1 MAYFGENLTTVE
13 GHDWQRHR
21 KLTAP
26 SFNESSSIYVW
37 EESIRQGRA
46 MLNLRHSDGAVT
58 NKLEEDCRDIALHVL
73 CHAGFNVQHEFGQG
87 VANIPEGHTMSLRDS
102 LMRVV
107 RSMVIIY
114 LIPLRVLLHA
124 WAPKEWQVTGQSV
137 LEFRKYMHDAV
148 QDEREKIASKQPQER
163 DTFYGALVRA
173 QSREAEA
180 DKSSSRRTGLDDSEV
195 YGNVYIFNTAGHD
208 TTANTL
214 LFAFAILSLEPQ
226 WQDWVGEELQ
236 NCDFI
241 RNANDYEDMYPRLVR
256 CRALMLETT
265 RLYGPVCF
273 IPKATDST
281 RTVSFGPTPSGGQA
295 DLPPGTGV
303 FISVKHLASDPDTWG
318 DDADEFRPSRWIE
331 TLEKDQEVLRSPPHP
346 GAFLAWG
353 AGARN
358 CPGKKFSQVEFVAA
372 VAAVLSEARV
382 EPALAPEHAAKLR
395 SQGVTGEAA
404 LDQQARQH
412 LREVIAHVMLKFTVA
427 LERPYDLYIKW
438 RRI

>member
-1 MAYFGENLTTVE
+1 MAYFGENLVTVE
-13 GHDWQRHR
+13 GQDWQRHR

-37 EESIRQGRA
+37 EESTRQGLA

-102 LMRVV
+102 LMCVV
-107 RSMVIIY
+107 RNMVLIY
-114 LIPLRVLLHA
+114 LIPLRALLHS
-124 WAPKEWQVTGQSV
+124 WAPKDWQVMGQSI

-148 QDEREKIASKQPQER
+148 QDEREKMASKRPQER

-173 QSREAEA
+173 EARLPEAEG
-180 DKSSSRRTGLDDSEV
+180 SRRTSLDDNEV
-195 YGNVYIFNTAGHD
+195 YGNVYIFNTSGHD

-214 LFAFAILSLEPQ
+214 LFAFAMLSLDPQ
-226 WQDWVGEELQ
+226 WQEWVGEELSRCEFTRHAQ
-236 NCDFI
+236 
-241 RNANDYEDMYPRLVR
+241 DYENMYPQLVR

-265 RLYGPVCF
+265 RLYGSVCF
-273 IPKATDST
+273 IPKSTDRI
-281 RTVSFGPTPSGGQA
+281 RTVSFGPTPSGGRA

-303 FISVKHLASDPDTWG
+303 FVNVKHLASDPDTWG
-318 DDADEFRPSRWIE
+318 DDAHEFRPSRWIE
-331 TLEKDQEVLRSPPHP
+331 TLEKGEEVVRSPPHP
-346 GAFLAWG
+346 GAYLAWG

-358 CPGKKFSQVEFVAA
+358 CPGKKFSQVEFVAV
-372 VAAVLSEARV
+372 VAAVLSAARV
-382 EPALAPEHAAKLR
+382 EPALAPEHAARLR
-395 SQGVTGEAA
+395 GQGVTDEAA
-404 LDQQARQH
+404 LGLHARQH
-412 LREVIAHVMLKFTVA
+412 LRDVLGHVSLKFTVA
-427 LERPYDLYIKW
+427 LERPHDLYIKW